1 MANIRKSFNFRDG
14 VQVDEDNF
22 IVNSQGLV
30 GIGTTVP
37 AESLDVRG
45 NINVVGVIT
54 AGNEFVS
61 ALNVTGFA
69 TITDGTF
76 GRLEAPTSGI
86 VTATTGILTYFGDGS
101 TLSNLPTSQW
111 VDTDVGLG
119 FTSIYAA
126 GNVGIAT
133 TDPRFTFQVGGNDQT
148 AVGIFTGGVGFSDSG
163 NVVVAGILTA
173 NSIIGNG
180 TGIDGLDADRITRG
194 TLGHDFLPIIDD
206 SKIAEGLS
214 FTGILTATTFDGN
227 VTGNVTGDVVGTAS
241 TAESL
246 TGTPDIE
253 VDDVTA
259 STVTSGYIE
268 ATANLGVEGKVGVG
282 TTAPLSNIEV
292 QNVGLSSI
300 YVGSTNDN
308 AAVELGRGLPNR
320 ATSGGIRYGG
330 DSGSSYSDS
339 RSLDIVNYDLG
350 HVNSYLHAGS
360 GTGINTGGFH
370 WFHKADPLLSLTYEG
385 NLGLGVTTP
394 STKLS
399 VTGVSTFT
407 GDTFINGDLSVVG
420 GLTLTGSLSAL
431 SFSGNI
437 LAPDGFSV
445 VLDNGTG
452 NGANGRVNVNTHVTS
467 GISTFYH
474 IEQNDLG
481 YSVFSSSDPQGVDR
495 IDSNALR
502 FAINPATHPQ
512 GGSARV
518 VVTQKGCIG
527 SGTTN
532 PVCALD
538 LGSATANDD
547 GESFSSDRF
556 MILPKVSTTNRNNLN
571 NLTPGALIYNTT
583 LNKIQVRTASG
594 WETVTSS

>member
-1 MANIRKSFNFRDG
+1 MCIR
-14 VQVDEDNF
+14 
-22 IVNSQGLV
+22 
-30 GIGTTVP
+30 
-37 AESLDVRG
+37 
-45 NINVVGVIT
+45 
-54 AGNEFVS
+54 
-61 ALNVTGFA
+61 
-69 TITDGTF
+69 
-76 GRLEAPTSGI
+76 
-86 VTATTGILTYFGDGS
+86 
-101 TLSNLPTSQW
+101 
-111 VDTDVGLG
+111 
-119 FTSIYAA
+119 
-126 GNVGIAT
+126 
-133 TDPRFTFQVGGNDQT
+133 
-148 AVGIFTGGVGFSDSG
+148 DS
-163 NVVVAGILTA
+163 
-173 NSIIGNG
+173 
-180 TGIDGLDADRITRG
+180 
-194 TLGHDFLPIIDD
+194 

-227 VTGNVTGDVVGTAS
+227 VTGDVTGDVVGTAS
-241 TAESL
+241 TAQSL
-246 TGTPDIE
+246 TGTPDID

-308 AAVELGRGLPNR
+308 AAIELGRGLPNR
-320 ATSGGIRYGG
+320 STSGGIRYGG
-330 DSGSSYSDS
+330 DGGSTYSDS

-399 VTGVSTFT
+399 VIGVSTFT

-420 GLTLTGSLSAL
+420 GLSLTGALSAL
-431 SFSGNI
+431 SFSGDI

-452 NGANGRVNVNTHVTS
+452 NGANGRVNVNTHVIS
-467 GISTFYH
+467 GISTFYN
-474 IEQNDLG
+474 IEQAEFG
-481 YSVFSSSDPQGVDR
+481 YTIFSSNDPQGIDRVDG
-495 IDSNALR
+495 NPFR
-502 FAINPATHPQ
+502 FGVNPAVHPD
-512 GGSARV
+512 GGSARFV
-518 VVTQKGCIG
+518 ITSKGCIG

-532 PVCALD
+532 PRCALD
-538 LGSATANDD
+538 LGSATAND
-547 GESFSSDRF
+547 ESASFSSDRF
-556 MILPKVSTTNRNNLN
+556 MILPKVNTTNRNNLN
-571 NLTPGALIYNTT
+571 NLTAGAVIYNTS
-583 LNKIQVRTASG
+583 LNKIQVYTGSG

>member
-86 VTATTGILTYFGDGS
+86 VTATTGILTYYGDGS

-173 NSIIGNG
+173 NSIFGNG
-180 TGIDGLDADRITRG
+180 PGIEALDAGHITKG
-194 TLGHDFLPIIDD
+194 TIGHQFLPVIDD

-241 TAESL
+241 TAQSL

-308 AAVELGRGLPNR
+308 AAIELGRGLPNR

-330 DSGSSYSDS
+330 DSGSTYSDS

-350 HVNSYLHAGS
+350 NVNSYLHAGS

-370 WFHKADPLLSLTYEG
+370 WFHKAAPLLSLTYEG